1 MVGEGKLLQ
10 ENIILVCITDMVD
23 GEKLIKEGRCMAD
36 KGKLKLKI
44 LNIQNSK
51 QSKNIKDTR
60 LEYLFGVC
68 KFLDVDMQVYWG
80 NNFSDIVIN
89 YINRNKI
96 NQLLL
101 GKIPKSE
108 QDNFLSKVKQTFPS
122 IQVFITE

>member
-10 ENIILVCITDMVD
+10 ESIILVCITDQVD
-23 GEKLIKEGRCMAD
+23 GEKLIKKGNCMAD

-80 NNFSDIVIN
+80 NDFSDIVIN

-96 NQLLL
+96 KQLVI
-101 GKIPKSE
+101 GRIPKLE
-108 QDNFLSKVKQTFPS
+108 QDNFVSKMQETFPS

>member
-1 MVGEGKLLQ
+1 MK

-23 GEKLIKEGRCMAD
+23 GEKLIKEGRRMAD

-51 QSKNIKDTR
+51 QSKNIKDTK

-89 YINRNKI
+89 YISRNKI

-108 QDNFLSKVKQTFPS
+108 QDNFLSKVKKTFPS

>member
-1 MVGEGKLLQ
+1 MVGEGKLLK

-23 GEKLIKEGRCMAD
+23 GEKLIKEGRRMAD

-51 QSKNIKDTR
+51 QSKNIKDTK

-89 YINRNKI
+89 YISRNKI

-108 QDNFLSKVKQTFPS
+108 QDNFLSKVKKTFPS

>member
-1 MVGEGKLLQ
+1 MQ
-10 ENIILVCITDMVD
+10 ENIILVCITDQVD
-23 GEKLIKEGRCMAD
+23 GEKLIKEGYCMAD
-36 KGKLKLKI
+36 KRKLKLKI

-68 KFLDVDMQVYWG
+68 KFLNVDMQVYWG

-96 NQLLL
+96 KQLVL
-101 GKIPKSE
+101 GRIPKSE
-108 QDNFLSKVKQTFPS
+108 HNNFILKMQETFPS
-122 IQVFITE
+122 IQVFIKE